1 MSKTVQKK
9 WVDPLES
16 AERIFLK
23 AIRQN
28 PDVNKYVLGVS
39 GGTDSVV
46 AAQLSVE
53 FANMYGVDL
62 DKFVVMH
69 ANTGTAIPQ
78 SKLVAK
84 VFAEMHGLD
93 YVEAGPRNPQDYL
106 AVRVLDNGWAGQYG
120 GSPATGGHG
129 LEWANRKNKPMQA
142 VYMMFEGKQLWF
154 SGTRVT
160 ESKKRSVNLGSRAID
175 KDDQSPRRTWVS
187 LIYSWDSSDKV
198 EFIKDRRLPVS
209 EAYEIL
215 GYSGECTACAYDD
228 KGLLNDIGLL
238 SPELA
243 YCLKTLAVWVGLR
256 AVRGD
261 IDIDPK
267 QLCWGWDP
275 ETDGDEDTDKT
286 QKELVPLA
294 EGDVLNGGGNKI
306 GEYEIPD
313 SVNETTAQQM
323 VGCAGG
329 GCSTRQSPPWV
340 SDLPREQIVTREDT
354 FIAWN
359 DSAAA
364 VSERFA

>member
-53 FANMYGVDL
+53 FAKMYGVDL

-175 KDDQSPRRTWVS
+175 QDSQSPRRTWVS

-198 EFIKDRRLPVS
+198 KFIKDRGLPVS

-243 YCLKTLAVWVGLR
+243 FCLKTLAVWVGLR

-267 QLCWGWDP
+267 QLCWGWEP
-275 ETDGDEDTDKT
+275 EDGDNRGDSADKYDTFD
-286 QKELVPLA
+286 
-294 EGDVLNGGGNKI
+294 
-306 GEYEIPD
+306 IPKAA
-313 SVNETTAQQM
+313 ETTAQQM

-340 SDLPREQIVTREDT
+340 SELPRNQIVTREDT
-354 FIAWN
+354 FTAWN
-359 DSAAA
+359 DSTAA